1 MELVDPHAINIDLQ
15 SGKIENGVERW
26 TRYLSDMKEMYSDSS
41 AANDQLKEDD
51 PLIYEVYEDPVPEE
65 EGQLFQ
71 VTSIVYPGKIGNE
84 YHMTKGHYHEKRDTA
99 EVYLCLSGTGYL
111 LTQIEEGK
119 GDYLKMEPGVSTY
132 IPPYW
137 AHRTVNVG
145 QEPFVFYG
153 VYPGNAGHDYGSIE
167 EVGFPHLVL
176 EENGE
181 PVIKQNPDYHS

>member
-1 MELVDPHAINIDLQ
+1 MEPVDPHVINIDLR
-15 SGKIENGVERW
+15 SGKIENGVDCW
-26 TRYLSDMKEMYSDSS
+26 TRRLSDMREMYSDQGAVS
-41 AANDQLKEDD
+41 DILREED
-51 PLIYEVYEDPVPEE
+51 PLIYEVYEDPVPNE

-71 VTSIVYPGKIGNE
+71 VTSIIYPGKIGSE

-99 EVYLCLSGTGYL
+99 EVYLCLSGKGYL
-111 LTQIEEGK
+111 LTQTEEGK
-119 GDYLKMEPGVSTY
+119 ADYLEMKPGVSTY

-176 EENGE
+176 EEDGE
-181 PVIKQNPDYHS
+181 PVIEQNPDYHS